1 MTRKTTSSLL
11 TALGCTPEQDRLYHQ
26 ALALPGAD
34 VSTVATAA
42 QVSEDELL
50 DEFQDL
56 ISDGVVRVEQGRVHV
71 LPPAEALRRVLV
83 GQAEQNART
92 GERLRDLAAAIP
104 YLTGPTPAGPT
115 RAGHPGGEAHAI
127 DGEVSGT
134 RDLKQMFNELLE
146 QHSGDLCWWRP
157 DQWQPA
163 YLRSDPDREATMA
176 AMVAALIAAGRSSRA
191 IYPVRALWEAPEKLK
206 VRARNGE
213 QIRVV
218 PEVPTRLLVIG
229 SALMV
234 VPEPFGSS
242 EEPRLIV
249 RQRAVVQ
256 GFSLLFELMWERASP
271 VSDIEHG
278 EPRPDLRRLLLQQL
292 ATGAKDEQI
301 ARTLGIS
308 LRTVRRRIANLLI
321 ELGVDSRFQAGVEAV
336 RRGWL

>member
-34 VSTVATAA
+34 VSTVAMAA
-42 QVSEDELL
+42 QVGEDELL
-50 DEFQDL
+50 EEFQDL
-56 ISDGVVRVEQGRVHV
+56 ISDGVVRVEKGRVHV
-71 LPPAEALRRVLV
+71 LPPAEALRRMLV

-104 YLTGPTPAGPT
+104 YLTGPTGT
-115 RAGHPGGEAHAI
+115 GHDSKAHAI
-127 DGEVSGT
+127 DGEVSGS

-146 QHSGDLCWWRP
+146 QHSGDLCWLRP

-163 YLRSDPDREATMA
+163 YLRADPDREAAMA
-176 AMVAALIAAGRSSRA
+176 AMVAGLIAAGRSSRA
-191 IYPVRALWEAPEKLK
+191 IYPVRALWEAPEKLQ

-271 VSDIEHG
+271 VSDLEQG

>member
-34 VSTVATAA
+34 ISTVATAA
-42 QVSEDELL
+42 QVSEDELM
-50 DEFQDL
+50 DELQDL
-56 ISDGVVRVEQGRVHV
+56 ISDGVVRVEEGRVHA
-71 LPPAEALRRVLV
+71 LSPAEALRRMLV

-104 YLTGPTPAGPT
+104 YLAGAT
-115 RAGHPGGEAHAI
+115 VAGHVSNDAQAI

-134 RDLKQMFNELLE
+134 RDLKQMFSELME

-157 DQWQPA
+157 DQWQAA
-163 YLRSDPDREATMA
+163 YLRADPGREAAMA
-176 AMVAALIAAGRSSRA
+176 AMVAELIASGRSSRA
-191 IYPVRALWEAPEKLK
+191 IYPVRALWEAPEKLQ

-271 VSDIEHG
+271 VSDLEKG